1 MVELAVRLVFSLA
14 VVVGLLL
21 LTVKVGG
28 RKFRPRNGAAV
39 RIVHRQALSR
49 GTAVA
54 VVEVGNRVLVLGTT
68 EHQVNVLAELDEG
81 ELEGPGG
88 TDRADLTLVDNTL
101 DPASQVIALE
111 EVRVARA
118 DPPRGGAGADPGSSA
133 GQPRRPTGP
142 QRARQRRRSPAR
154 RLRPP
159 RTARWPA
166 RSSPHRPGAR
176 RWVPLP
182 DELRERGIAHA
193 DAHRRAVRGL
203 RAVDLRASRCRE
215 RGHHGLGAARQRP
228 PR

>member
-81 ELEGPGG
+81 ELEGPGA
-88 TDRADLTLVDNTL
+88 DRADLTLVDNAL

-111 EVRVARA
+111 EVRSPAQLHLEA
-118 DPPRGGAGADPGSSA
+118 
-133 GQPRRPTGP
+133 QPEPI
-142 QRARQRRRSPAR
+142 PAR
-154 RLRPP
+154 RPGSHAARPAP
-159 RTARWPA
+159 KRKAAPKVTRKAAPA
-166 RSSPHRPGAR
+166 AANGPLAGSILSPQTWRQA
-176 RWVPLP
+176 
-182 DELRERGIAHA
+182 
-193 DAHRRAVRGL
+193 
-203 RAVDLRASRCRE
+203 
-215 RGHHGLGAARQRP
+215 LGAASGRAS
-228 PR
+228 

>member
-68 EHQVNVLAELDEG
+68 EHQVNVLAELEEG
-81 ELEGPGG
+81 EL
-88 TDRADLTLVDNTL
+88 DRSSDLTIVDSTL

-111 EVRVARA
+111 DVRAT
-118 DPPRGGAGADPGSSA
+118 PPVHFEAALETAIETATEPA
-133 GQPRRPTGP
+133 PRRRAGSHAARPAPKSPKAAKQTRRAVPTGP
-142 QRARQRRRSPAR
+142 LAGSILSPQTWRQA
-154 RLRPP
+154 
-159 RTARWPA
+159 
-166 RSSPHRPGAR
+166 
-176 RWVPLP
+176 
-182 DELRERGIAHA
+182 
-193 DAHRRAVRGL
+193 
-203 RAVDLRASRCRE
+203 
-215 RGHHGLGAARQRP
+215 LGAASGRAS
-228 PR
+228 

>member
-81 ELEGPGG
+81 ELDGP
-88 TDRADLTLVDNTL
+88 ADLTLVDNTL
-101 DPASQVIALE
+101 DPASHIIALE
-111 EVRVARA
+111 EVRSPATVHLEANTEA
-118 DPPRGGAGADPGSSA
+118 AP
-133 GQPRRPTGP
+133 PRRPGSHAARPAPKRKAAPAATSGP
-142 QRARQRRRSPAR
+142 LAGSILSPQTWRQA
-154 RLRPP
+154 
-159 RTARWPA
+159 
-166 RSSPHRPGAR
+166 
-176 RWVPLP
+176 
-182 DELRERGIAHA
+182 
-193 DAHRRAVRGL
+193 
-203 RAVDLRASRCRE
+203 
-215 RGHHGLGAARQRP
+215 LGAASGRAS
-228 PR
+228 

>member
-68 EHQVNVLAELDEG
+68 EHQVNVLAELEEG
-81 ELEGPGG
+81 EL
-88 TDRADLTLVDNTL
+88 DRSSDLTIVDSTL

-111 EVRVARA
+111 DVRAAHPVHFEAEPA
-118 DPPRGGAGADPGSSA
+118 
-133 GQPRRPTGP
+133 PRRRAGSHAARPAPKAPKQTRRAVPTGP
-142 QRARQRRRSPAR
+142 LAGSILSPQTWRQA
-154 RLRPP
+154 
-159 RTARWPA
+159 
-166 RSSPHRPGAR
+166 
-176 RWVPLP
+176 
-182 DELRERGIAHA
+182 
-193 DAHRRAVRGL
+193 
-203 RAVDLRASRCRE
+203 
-215 RGHHGLGAARQRP
+215 LGAASGRAS
-228 PR
+228 